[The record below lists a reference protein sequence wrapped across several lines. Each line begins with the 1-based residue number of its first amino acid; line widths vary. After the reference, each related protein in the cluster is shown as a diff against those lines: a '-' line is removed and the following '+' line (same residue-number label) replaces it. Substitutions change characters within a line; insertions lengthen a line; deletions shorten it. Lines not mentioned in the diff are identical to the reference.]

1 MKILVSDKLSQQ
13 GVALLQKEMDW
24 QVDVKTDLTPA
35 QLIEQIGQYH
45 ALLVRSNT
53 KVTAEVLQAAH
64 NLKVVGRAGTGVDN
78 INLEAATK
86 KGVVVMNTP
95 GGNSISVAEHAIGLM
110 LALARFVPQ
119 ASASTREGKWEKK
132 KFTGVELKD
141 KTLGVVGLGKIG
153 MEVVKRAKAF
163 QMNILVYDPFVSD
176 RVAKDLSVKLVSLD
190 ELFPNSDFVTLHVPL
205 VDSTRHMINAQAIAK
220 MKTGV
225 RLVNTARGELI
236 NEADLAVALTSNKM
250 AAAALDVFSQEPP
263 AADNPLTKLPNVIVT
278 PHIAASTFDAQEVV
292 GVEIADQVRAYL
304 KEGIIRNAVN
314 FPSVTLEEYQK
325 LGPFLSLGE
334 SLGSFISQIG
344 EGRMEEVGIRYYGE
358 TVDLNTNLVSN
369 AIILGILKPI
379 LSEEVNII
387 NARKVLEER
396 GILLVESRS
405 NRVRSYSNLISVKL
419 RTGDQEEWIEG
430 TLLSQDNTRLV
441 SVDGITIEA
450 PLHGTIL
457 FIRNNDTPGVIGQ
470 IGTLLGNNNINIA
483 NFALGRSEGN
493 HHAVG
498 VVNVD
503 SAITEAVLQQIRG
516 CPSIRFARVVR
527 L

>member
-13 GVALLQKEMDW
+13 GIRLLQQEQDW

-35 QLIEQIGQYH
+35 QLIEEIDKYE

-78 INLEAATK
+78 VNLEAATK

-95 GGNSISVAEHAIGLM
+95 GGNSISVAEHAMGLM

-119 ASASTREGKWEKK
+119 ASASTKEGKWEKK
-132 KFTGVELKD
+132 KFTGIELKD
-141 KTLGVVGLGKIG
+141 KTLGVIGLGKIG

-163 QMNILVYDPFVSD
+163 QMNLLVYDPFVSD
-176 RVAKDLSVKLVSLD
+176 RVAKDLNVKLVSLE
-190 ELFPNSDFVTLHVPL
+190 ELYANADIISLHVPM
-205 VDSTRHMINAQAIAK
+205 VDVTRHMINAQAIAK
-220 MKTGV
+220 MKNGV
-225 RLVNTARGELI
+225 RIVNTARGELI
-236 NEADLAVALTSNKM
+236 NEADLAAALTSGKV
-250 AAAALDVFSQEPP
+250 ASAALDVFGQEPP

-278 PHIAASTFDAQEVV
+278 PHIAASTFEAQEVV
-292 GVEIADQVRAYL
+292 GVEIAEQVRSFL
-304 KEGIIRNAVN
+304 KDGIIRNAVN

-325 LGPFLSLGE
+325 LGPFLRLGE
-334 SLGSFISQIG
+334 SLGSFISQIS

-358 TVDLNTNLVSN
+358 TADLNTNLVANS
-369 AIILGILKPI
+369 IIVGILKPI
-379 LSEEVNII
+379 LSEEVNVI

-419 RTGDQEEWIEG
+419 KTSVREEWVEG
-430 TLLSQDNTRLV
+430 TILSQENTRLV
-441 SVDGITIEA
+441 SADGITIET
-450 PLHGTIL
+450 PLYGTIL

-470 IGTLLGNNNINIA
+470 IGTLLGNSNINIA

-503 SAITEAVLQQIRG
+503 STVSESLLQQILG
-516 CPSIRFARVVR
+516 CSSILFARVVR

>member
-1 MKILVSDKLSQQ
+1 MMILVSDKLSQQ
-13 GVALLQKEMDW
+13 GVDLLRKEKDW

-35 QLIEQIGQYH
+35 QLIEEIGKYH

-53 KVTAEVLQAAH
+53 KVTTAVLQAAH

-78 INLEAATK
+78 VNLEAATK

-95 GGNSISVAEHAIGLM
+95 GGNSISVAEHAMGLM
-110 LALARFVPQ
+110 LALARFLPQ

-132 KFTGVELKD
+132 KFTGTELKD
-141 KTLGVVGLGKIG
+141 KTLGVIGLGKIG

-163 QMNILVYDPFVSD
+163 QMNVLVYDPFVSD
-176 RVAKDLSVKLVSLD
+176 RVAKDLNVRLVSLD
-190 ELFPNSDFVTLHVPL
+190 ELFPNSDFITLHVPS
-205 VDSTRHMINAQAIAK
+205 VDATRHMINAQAIAK
-220 MKTGV
+220 MKSGV

-236 NEADLAVALTSNKM
+236 NEADLAVALTSGKV

-278 PHIAASTFDAQEVV
+278 PHIAASTFEAQEVV
-292 GVEIADQVRAYL
+292 GVEIADQVRAFL
-304 KEGIIRNAVN
+304 KDGIIRNAVN
-314 FPSVTLEEYQK
+314 FPSVTFEEYQK
-325 LGPFLSLGE
+325 LGPFLRLGE

-358 TVDLNTNLVSN
+358 TVDLNTNLVTN

-430 TLLSQDNTRLV
+430 TLLSLDNTRLV
-441 SVDGITIEA
+441 SVDGITVEA

-483 NFALGRSEGN
+483 NFALGRSDGN

-503 SAITEAVLQQIRG
+503 SPISETVLQQIRG
-516 CPSIRFARVVR
+516 CSSIRFARVVR